1 MENVHKR
8 TGPKRTKGKRR
19 PKIKE
24 QLLNLIYPKVCGICG
39 KGKDTYLC
47 KKCENKLKTIAIW
60 GKDKYL
66 DKYFE
71 NHYYIFKYDNL
82 IRNLILD
89 YKFNEKPY
97 LFRSFSEFI
106 NKYKKIYLQLE
117 NYDIIMAVPI
127 SRKRKKERGYNQSL
141 LIAKEMAKGQE
152 VKLKNNIIYKNMHNK
167 TQSILS
173 KKERIE
179 NVKNVYNIK
188 NKKELTNKNVLLI
201 DDIFTTGATTNE
213 CSKIL
218 KLAGAKNVDIL
229 TLAKD

>member
-1 MENVHKR
+1 
-8 TGPKRTKGKRR
+8 
-19 PKIKE
+19 
-24 QLLNLIYPKVCGICG
+24 
-39 KGKDTYLC
+39 
-47 KKCENKLKTIAIW
+47 
-60 GKDKYL
+60 
-66 DKYFE
+66 
-71 NHYYIFKYDNL
+71 
-82 IRNLILD
+82 
-89 YKFNEKPY
+89 
-97 LFRSFSEFI
+97 
-106 NKYKKIYLQLE
+106 
-117 NYDIIMAVPI
+117 
-127 SRKRKKERGYNQSL
+127 
-141 LIAKEMAKGQE
+141 MAKGQE

-179 NVKNVYNIK
+179 NVKNVYNIE

>member
-1 MENVHKR
+1 M
-8 TGPKRTKGKRR
+8 
-19 PKIKE
+19 
-24 QLLNLIYPKVCGICG
+24 
-39 KGKDTYLC
+39 
-47 KKCENKLKTIAIW
+47 
-60 GKDKYL
+60 

-179 NVKNVYNIK
+179 NVKNVYNIE